1 MKQAPGHCA
10 ETGYVTAA
18 PPQTP
23 ISARSCCLQA
33 GRVCPLSAVAHL
45 FFPNHWPEAL
55 LQVQGRDTLY
65 TMSAHWILL
74 EAPLCVYKITASLH
88 WAYSLPTLGEIPS
101 AEMLLRRIL

>member
-74 EAPLCVYKITASLH
+74 EAPLCVYKITASF
-88 WAYSLPTLGEIPS
+88 ALG
-101 AEMLLRRIL
+101 LLLTYTGGDPLS